1 MFYCLFTTLNLI
13 CPPLTSE
20 TSYFTLVVI
29 RQCLHICP
37 CHIKYCFLLPFHKI
51 KKAVGIW
58 STLSHAKYLS
68 SRMVGEGRKLFLFT
82 GEWKPMPF
90 LFLSQRSIS
99 EINISK
105 GSSEITGGSTTNQE
119 LPTLLFDFPPLLYTQ
134 LLTPSF
140 CSGINLQIKAIHASW
155 P

>member
-29 RQCLHICP
+29 WKCLHICP

-51 KKAVGIW
+51 RKAVGIW
-58 STLSHAKYLS
+58 STLSHAQYLS

-90 LFLSQRSIS
+90 FSPLS
-99 EINISK
+99 EKHLWNTSK